1 MKKKFSICIPVYK
14 NEKNLPI
21 TIPYIIQHLDLFQEF
36 DVEIVMVNDGSPD
49 NSYQVMQEF
58 QKQYPDIIRIA
69 TLTRNFGQGACTHC
83 CLSMA
88 QGDVVGVI
96 AADMQEPLELFVDML
111 EEWKQ
116 GYKLVIASRE
126 ARNDKGIGIWF
137 SQALHRFIH
146 KYINERYP
154 VGGFDFLVMDREVL
168 DKYLPLDREDAFGQ
182 LKLLWLG
189 YEYKELKYTRR
200 EREVGKSGW
209 TLGKNGQA
217 EALYINN
224 KSAAFINCRV
234 LSFQDTL
241 LPGGG
246 YNWFK
251 DCFIAGATDFI
262 WGSGKVVL
270 FEDCQIHAPSGTR
283 AVMQARVRAG
293 YLGYVFLNSRFTVG
307 EGVTNSTLIYQFEPD
322 NLTFLNCTF
331 ADVYGP
337 NFVGENKP
345 LTPAVPTVATG
356 CKLYNCKTESGSDIY
371 QSIPA
376 TVRNTVLQLSKEQY
390 DQYFGTRETIMSW
403 DGYTDVAWFK

>member
-1 MKKKFSICIPVYK
+1 MFHS
-14 NEKNLPI
+14 
-21 TIPYIIQHLDLFQEF
+21 
-36 DVEIVMVNDGSPD
+36 
-49 NSYQVMQEF
+49 
-58 QKQYPDIIRIA
+58 
-69 TLTRNFGQGACTHC
+69 
-83 CLSMA
+83 
-88 QGDVVGVI
+88 
-96 AADMQEPLELFVDML
+96 
-111 EEWKQ
+111 
-116 GYKLVIASRE
+116 
-126 ARNDKGIGIWF
+126 
-137 SQALHRFIH
+137 
-146 KYINERYP
+146 
-154 VGGFDFLVMDREVL
+154 
-168 DKYLPLDREDAFGQ
+168 
-182 LKLLWLG
+182 
-189 YEYKELKYTRR
+189 
-200 EREVGKSGW
+200 
-209 TLGKNGQA
+209 
-217 EALYINN
+217 
-224 KSAAFINCRV
+224 
-234 LSFQDTL
+234 
-241 LPGGG
+241 
-246 YNWFK
+246 
-251 DCFIAGATDFI
+251 GATDFI

-283 AVMQARVRAG
+283 AVMQARVSAG